1 MSISRS
7 LHSVA
12 FFIGEFMQQVTQEQ
26 IESLANEIIC
36 DGATLMVIKNHLGVP
51 STVCEFI
58 LNDAI
63 EETIHKDYATE
74 VLRGVMAHKIDI
86 RASYE
91 ASLIDY
97 TIDRINDWLNDSYQL
112 EVK

>member
-1 MSISRS
+1 
-7 LHSVA
+7 
-12 FFIGEFMQQVTQEQ
+12 MQQVTQEQ
-26 IESLANEIIC
+26 IESLANQIIC
-36 DGATLMVIKNHLGVP
+36 DGAVLVVTKSNLNIPVK
-51 STVCEFI
+51 VCEFV

-63 EETIHKDYATE
+63 EETLDRDFAQE
-74 VLRGVMAHKIDI
+74 VLRGVMAHRIDI

-97 TIDRINDWLNDSYQL
+97 TVERINEWLSLGYKL

>member
-1 MSISRS
+1 
-7 LHSVA
+7 
-12 FFIGEFMQQVTQEQ
+12 MQQVTQEQ
-26 IESLANEIIC
+26 IESLANQIIC
-36 DGATLMVIKNHLGVP
+36 DGAVLVVTKSNLNIPVK
-51 STVCEFI
+51 VCEFV

-63 EETIHKDYATE
+63 EETIHEDYATE
-74 VLRGVMAHKIDI
+74 VLRGVMAHRVDI

-97 TIDRINDWLNDSYQL
+97 TVERINEWLSLGYKL

>member
-1 MSISRS
+1 MK
-7 LHSVA
+7 
-12 FFIGEFMQQVTQEQ
+12 QVTQEQ

-36 DGATLMVIKNHLGVP
+36 DGATLMVIKNNLGVP

-63 EETIHKDYATE
+63 EETIHEDYSTE

-97 TIDRINDWLNDSYQL
+97 TVERINDWLKLGFQL
-112 EVK
+112 EVN